1 MIVVPMSSDIFTY
14 VIGATLLALIVAMVH
29 QRGMRDR
36 TRPPA
41 DLWRAPA
48 LPAQPPPPQ
57 RDAEATGRQVIE
69 HLRQLEQRSAPGLV
83 ARVLP
88 VFLRDTT
95 NRLANLRH
103 AVAHRD
109 AQTAHRIAHT
119 LHGSAATVGA
129 APMVAV
135 CAEIIREVRCGAFD
149 RCDGLLAALDD
160 DFESIRR
167 AADAI
172 RT

>member
-1 MIVVPMSSDIFTY
+1 MIIVPMSSDIFTY

-29 QRGMRDR
+29 QRG
-36 TRPPA
+36 TRNRARPAA

-48 LPAQPPPPQ
+48 SPAQPTPPL
-57 RDAEATGRQVIE
+57 RDADAAGRQVIE
-69 HLRQLEQRSAPGLV
+69 HLRQLEARSAPGLV

-95 NRLANLRH
+95 ARLANLRH
-103 AVAHRD
+103 AVTHRD

-135 CAEIIREVRCGAFD
+135 CADIIREVRCGAFD
-149 RCDGLLAALDD
+149 RCDGLLAALED

-167 AADAI
+167 AADAN

>member
-29 QRGMRDR
+29 QRGTRDR
-36 TRPPA
+36 TRPA
-41 DLWRAPA
+41 GDLWRVPA
-48 LPAQPPPPQ
+48 SSAQPTRPT
-57 RDAEATGRQVIE
+57 RDTDAVGRQVIE
-69 HLRQLEQRSAPGLV
+69 HLRQLERSAPGLV

-88 VFLRDTT
+88 VFLRDTAT
-95 NRLANLRH
+95 RLANLRH

-109 AQTAHRIAHT
+109 AETAHRIAHT

-135 CAEIIREVRCGAFD
+135 CAEIIREVRCDAFD
-149 RCDGLLAALDD
+149 RCDGLLTALDD

>member
-1 MIVVPMSSDIFTY
+1 V
-14 VIGATLLALIVAMVH
+14 
-29 QRGMRDR
+29 
-36 TRPPA
+36 
-41 DLWRAPA
+41 
-48 LPAQPPPPQ
+48 
-57 RDAEATGRQVIE
+57 GRQVIE
-69 HLRQLEQRSAPGLV
+69 HLRHLERSAPGLV

-95 NRLANLRH
+95 TRLANLRH

-109 AQTAHRIAHT
+109 AETAHRIAHT

-135 CAEIIREVRCGAFD
+135 CAEIIREVRCNAFD